1 MSTYATARL
10 LIADDDPNL
19 LAAYVLYFSANG
31 FEIRTAGNGV
41 DAFAHYC
48 AWHPV
53 AALLDIEMPHLDG
66 RALAKRIRSVAYT
79 PAPMLIAVTGLTR
92 AEEKIESL
100 RCGFDHHFVKPV
112 SMPVILAALTA
123 RDSP

>member
-1 MSTYATARL
+1 MPTHATARL

-19 LAAYVLYFSANG
+19 LAAYVHFFSAHG
-31 FEIRTAGNGV
+31 FDIRTADNGLE
-41 DAFAHYC
+41 ALAHYC
-48 AWHPV
+48 AWRPL

-66 RALAKRIRSVAYT
+66 RAVAKRIRSAAYR
-79 PAPMLIAVTGLTR
+79 PAPLLIAITGLTR

-123 RDSP
+123 RGSP